1 MGTSVITDVLL
12 LVVAV
17 GLLALVV
24 LAAHIASQA
33 RLLLV
38 GPRPELPAEDRPPA
52 GLGRLVP
59 VGAGVDRESRQ
70 GITALELWLAAHR
83 RG

>member
-1 MGTSVITDVLL
+1 MGHSVITDALL
-12 LVVAV
+12 LVVGV

-24 LAAHIASQA
+24 LSAHIASQV

-38 GPRPELPAEDRPPA
+38 RPRPVLPADDRPPA

-59 VGAGVDRESRQ
+59 VGVEVDRESRQ